1 MSQTDLSDPP
11 KKPLS
16 RLRGPLGALA
26 VVVVVFGGARLAIDH
41 AADEPI
47 EEGYAKY
54 VNAVAASSPSAN
66 AYLERY
72 YARYK
77 RRTVAS
83 RHFESVCAEVT
94 TAADRDRFDPERV
107 SQLMAR
113 TCRTLTGGRTTGE
126 VPDL

>member
-11 KKPLS
+11 QKTS
-16 RLRGPLGALA
+16 RRRLGPFAALVA
-26 VVVVVFGGARLAIDH
+26 VVVIYGGARLAINH
-41 AADEPI
+41 AADAPI
-47 EEGYAKY
+47 EEGYVKY
-54 VNAVAASSPSAN
+54 VNALAANSPGAR

-83 RHFESVCAEVT
+83 RHFESVCSEMT
-94 TAADRDRFDPERV
+94 TAADRDGFDPERI
-107 SQLMAR
+107 SQMMAR